1 MASTPA
7 ASPPTPGS
15 YLEEPK
21 APPGS
26 SNLNSGQE
34 LQEVN
39 VHPSSSKENVSIV
52 SNFNN
57 NNVK

>member
-1 MASTPA
+1 MASTPP

-15 YLEEPK
+15 KLEEPT

-39 VHPSSSKENVSIV
+39 VHPCLLQKKMSAL
-52 SNFNN
+52 
-57 NNVK
+57 

>member
-1 MASTPA
+1 MASTSP

-15 YLEEPK
+15 K
-21 APPGS
+21 
-26 SNLNSGQE
+26 LNSGEEVQK
-34 LQEVN
+34 VN
-39 VHPSSSKENVSIV
+39 VHLPSSKENVSIV